1 MQGCFFMNQ
10 FRKERN
16 KFIILMLM
24 PATILLVGL
33 TLFPFIV
40 SLILSFTDYSLLR
53 PGQTK
58 FIFLDNYIELMKTD
72 EFWIALRVTVVF
84 TVLAVFIQV
93 VLGVVFATLL
103 HNENTNVSLLRT
115 LYLLPLAITPI
126 AATFTFRLMFNPSL
140 GVLNYFMKLLGL
152 EPQAWLASPNTAMI
166 SLIIV
171 DTWQW
176 TPFIL
181 LICLGGLASLPS
193 EPFEA
198 AKVDGASSWQIFT
211 KITVPMLYPFIGLAL
226 LFRSI
231 DAFKTFDII
240 YVLTS
245 GGPGILTRTLNLY
258 AFKHGIEYLSMGYAG
273 SIAIV
278 MLIITIVVAQI
289 FLRKNKLLLPKDTLK
304 R

>member
-1 MQGCFFMNQ
+1 MNH
-10 FRKERN
+10 FKKERN

-40 SLILSFTDYSLLR
+40 SFILSFTDYSLLR

-58 FIFLDNYIELMKTD
+58 FIFLDNYIEIMKTD

-84 TVLAVFIQV
+84 TVLAVFVQV
-93 VLGVVFATLL
+93 VLGVVIATLL
-103 HNENTNVSLLRT
+103 HNENTNISFLRT
-115 LYLLPLAITPI
+115 MYLLPLAITPI

-140 GVLNYFMKLLGL
+140 GVLNYFMKLLGF
-152 EPQAWLASPNTAMI
+152 EPQAWLASPSTALF
-166 SLIIV
+166 SLILV

-176 TPFIL
+176 TPFVL
-181 LICLGGLASLPS
+181 LICLGGLASLPN

-198 AKVDGASSWQIFT
+198 AKVDGASSWQIFI

-258 AFKHGIEYLSMGYAG
+258 AFKHGIEFLSMGYAG

-289 FLRKNKLLLPKDTLK
+289 FLRKNKLLTPKETMK
-304 R
+304 Q

>member
-1 MQGCFFMNQ
+1 MNK

-16 KFIILMLM
+16 KFIILMLL
-24 PATILLVGL
+24 PATVLLVGL

-58 FIFLDNYIELMKTD
+58 FIFLDNYVELMKTD

-84 TVLAVFIQV
+84 TILAVFIQV
-93 VLGVVFATLL
+93 VLGVIFATLL

-140 GVLNYFMKLLGL
+140 GVLNYFVKLLGFQ
-152 EPQAWLASPNTAMI
+152 PQAWLASPNTAML

-181 LICLGGLASLPS
+181 LICLGGLSSLPS

-198 AKVDGASSWQIFT
+198 AKVDGASTWQIFT
-211 KITVPMLYPFIGLAL
+211 KITLPMLYPFIALAL

>member
-1 MQGCFFMNQ
+1 MNQ

-16 KFIILMLM
+16 KFIILMLL
-24 PATILLVGL
+24 PATVLLVGL

-40 SLILSFTDYSLLR
+40 SLVLSFTDYSLLR

-58 FIFLDNYIELMKTD
+58 FIFLDNYVELMKTD

-152 EPQAWLASPNTAMI
+152 EPQAWLASPNTAMF

>member
-1 MQGCFFMNQ
+1 MNH
-10 FRKERN
+10 FKKERN

-40 SLILSFTDYSLLR
+40 SFILSFTDYSLLR

-84 TVLAVFIQV
+84 TVLAVFVQV
-93 VLGVVFATLL
+93 VLGVVIATLL
-103 HNENTNVSLLRT
+103 HNENTNISFLRT
-115 LYLLPLAITPI
+115 MYLLPLAITPI

-140 GVLNYFMKLLGL
+140 GVLNYFMKLLGF
-152 EPQAWLASPNTAMI
+152 EPQAWLASPSTALF
-166 SLIIV
+166 SLILV

-181 LICLGGLASLPS
+181 LICLGGLASLPN

-198 AKVDGASSWQIFT
+198 AKVDGASSWQIFI

-258 AFKHGIEYLSMGYAG
+258 AFKHGIEFLSMGYAG

-289 FLRKNKLLLPKDTLK
+289 FLRKNKLLTPKETLK
-304 R
+304 Q

>member
-1 MQGCFFMNQ
+1 MNQ

-33 TLFPFIV
+33 TLFPFFV

-58 FIFLDNYIELMKTD
+58 FIFLNNYIELMKTD

-84 TVLAVFIQV
+84 TVFAVLIQV

-152 EPQAWLASPNTAMI
+152 EPQAWLASPNTALF

-198 AKVDGASSWQIFT
+198 AKVDGANSWQIFT

>member
-1 MQGCFFMNQ
+1 MQGCFSMNQ
-10 FRKERN
+10 FKKERN

-84 TVLAVFIQV
+84 TVLAVLLQV
-93 VLGVVFATLL
+93 ILGVVFATLL

-152 EPQAWLASPNTAMI
+152 EPQAWLASPNTAMF

-211 KITVPMLYPFIGLAL
+211 KITIPMLYPFIGLAL

>member
-1 MQGCFFMNQ
+1 MNQ

-40 SLILSFTDYSLLR
+40 SLVLSFTDYSLLR

-84 TVLAVFIQV
+84 TVLAVLLQV
-93 VLGVVFATLL
+93 ILGVVFATLL

-152 EPQAWLASPNTAMI
+152 EPQAWLASPNTAMF

-211 KITVPMLYPFIGLAL
+211 KITIPMLYPFIGLAL

-289 FLRKNKLLLPKDTLK
+289 FLRKNKLLLPKETLK

>member
-1 MQGCFFMNQ
+1 MNQ

-58 FIFLDNYIELMKTD
+58 FIFLDNYVELMKTD
-72 EFWIALRVTVVF
+72 EFWIALRVTIVF

-152 EPQAWLASPNTAMI
+152 EPQAWLASPNTAML

-304 R
+304 

>member
-1 MQGCFFMNQ
+1 MNQ
-10 FRKERN
+10 FQKERN

-33 TLFPFIV
+33 TLFPFVV

>member
-1 MQGCFFMNQ
+1 MNQ

-72 EFWIALRVTVVF
+72 EFWIALRVTVIF
-84 TVLAVFIQV
+84 TVLAVSVQV
-93 VLGVVFATLL
+93 VLGVIFATLL

-152 EPQAWLASPNTAMI
+152 EPQAWLASPNTAML

-198 AKVDGASSWQIFT
+198 AKVDGASSWQVFT

>member
-1 MQGCFFMNQ
+1 MNQ

-103 HNENTNVSLLRT
+103 HNENSNVSLLRT

-258 AFKHGIEYLSMGYAG
+258 AFKHGIEFLSMGYAG

>member
-1 MQGCFFMNQ
+1 MNQ
-10 FRKERN
+10 FIKQKNR
-16 KFIILMLM
+16 FILLMLM

-40 SLILSFTDYSLLR
+40 SFILSFTDYSLLR

-58 FIFLDNYIELMKTD
+58 FIFLENYIELMKTD
-72 EFWIALRVTVVF
+72 DFWIALRVTLVF
-84 TVLAVFIQV
+84 TIFAVFIQV
-93 VLGVVFATLL
+93 VLGVIFANLL
-103 HNENTNVSLLRT
+103 HHETRNISFLRT
-115 LYLLPLAITPI
+115 IYLLPLAITPI

-140 GVLNYFMKLLGL
+140 GVLNYFMKVLGL
-152 EPQAWLASPNTAMI
+152 PPQAWLASPSTALI
-166 SLIIV
+166 SLIVV

-181 LICLGGLASLPS
+181 LICLGGLASLPN

-198 AKVDGASSWQIFT
+198 AKVDGANSWQVFS
-211 KITVPMLYPFIGLAL
+211 KITVPMLYPFISLAL

-245 GGPGILTRTLNLY
+245 GGPGVLTRTLNLY
-258 AFKHGIEYLSMGYAG
+258 AFKHGIEFLSMGYAG

-289 FLRKNKLLLPKDTLK
+289 FLRKNKLLQPKDTFK
-304 R
+304 

>member
-1 MQGCFFMNQ
+1 MNQ
-10 FRKERN
+10 FIKQKNR
-16 KFIILMLM
+16 FILLMLM

-40 SLILSFTDYSLLR
+40 SFILSFTDYSLLR

-58 FIFLDNYIELMKTD
+58 FIFLENYIELMKTD
-72 EFWIALRVTVVF
+72 DFWIALRVTVVF
-84 TVLAVFIQV
+84 TIFAVFIQV
-93 VLGVVFATLL
+93 VLGVIFANLL
-103 HNENTNVSLLRT
+103 HHETRNISFLRT
-115 LYLLPLAITPI
+115 IYLLPLAITPI

-140 GVLNYFMKLLGL
+140 GVLNYFLKVLGL
-152 EPQAWLASPNTAMI
+152 PPQAWLASPSTALI
-166 SLIIV
+166 SLIVV

-181 LICLGGLASLPS
+181 LICLGGLASLPN

-198 AKVDGASSWQIFT
+198 AKVDGANSWQVFS
-211 KITVPMLYPFIGLAL
+211 KITVPMLYPFISLAL

-245 GGPGILTRTLNLY
+245 GGPGVLTRTLNLY
-258 AFKHGIEYLSMGYAG
+258 AFKHGIEFLSMGYAG

-289 FLRKNKLLLPKDTLK
+289 FLRKNKLLQPKDTFK
-304 R
+304 

>member
-1 MQGCFFMNQ
+1 MNQ

-72 EFWIALRVTVVF
+72 EFWIALRVTVIF
-84 TVLAVFIQV
+84 TVLAVSVQV

-304 R
+304 

>member
-1 MQGCFFMNQ
+1 MNQ

-16 KFIILMLM
+16 RFIILMLM

-40 SLILSFTDYSLLR
+40 SLVLSFTDYSLLR

-140 GVLNYFMKLLGL
+140 GVLNYFMKILGF
-152 EPQAWLASPNTAMI
+152 EPQAWLASPNTAML
-166 SLIIV
+166 SLILV

>member
-1 MQGCFFMNQ
+1 M
-10 FRKERN
+10 
-16 KFIILMLM
+16 
-24 PATILLVGL
+24 
-33 TLFPFIV
+33 
-40 SLILSFTDYSLLR
+40 R

-58 FIFLDNYIELMKTD
+58 FIFLDNYVELMKTD

-84 TVLAVFIQV
+84 TILAVFIQV
-93 VLGVVFATLL
+93 VLGVIFATLL

-140 GVLNYFMKLLGL
+140 GVLNYFVKLLGF
-152 EPQAWLASPNTAMI
+152 EPQAWLASPNTAML

-181 LICLGGLASLPS
+181 LICLGGLSSLPS

-198 AKVDGASSWQIFT
+198 AKVDGASTWQIFT
-211 KITVPMLYPFIGLAL
+211 KITLPMLYPFIALAL

>member
-1 MQGCFFMNQ
+1 MNQ

-40 SLILSFTDYSLLR
+40 SLVLSFTDYSLLR

-84 TVLAVFIQV
+84 TVLAVSVQV

-103 HNENTNVSLLRT
+103 HNENTNISLLRT

-152 EPQAWLASPNTAMI
+152 EPQAWLASPNTAML

-304 R
+304 

>member
-1 MQGCFFMNQ
+1 M
-10 FRKERN
+10 
-16 KFIILMLM
+16 
-24 PATILLVGL
+24 
-33 TLFPFIV
+33 
-40 SLILSFTDYSLLR
+40 
-53 PGQTK
+53 
-58 FIFLDNYIELMKTD
+58 
-72 EFWIALRVTVVF
+72 
-84 TVLAVFIQV
+84 
-93 VLGVVFATLL
+93 
-103 HNENTNVSLLRT
+103 
-115 LYLLPLAITPI
+115 PLAITPI

-140 GVLNYFMKLLGL
+140 GVFNYFMKSLGFP
-152 EPQAWLASPNTAMI
+152 PQAWLASPSTALF
-166 SLIIV
+166 SLIVV

-181 LICLGGLASLPS
+181 LICLGGLASLPN

-198 AKVDGASSWQIFT
+198 AKVDGASNWQIFT
-211 KITVPMLYPFIGLAL
+211 KITIPMLYPFIGLAL

-258 AFKHGIEYLSMGYAG
+258 AFKHGIEFLSMGYAG
-273 SIAIV
+273 SIAII

-289 FLRKNKLLLPKDTLK
+289 FLRKNNLLKPKDTFK

>member
-1 MQGCFFMNQ
+1 MNQ

-84 TVLAVFIQV
+84 TVLAVSVQV

-103 HNENTNVSLLRT
+103 HNENTNISLLRT

-152 EPQAWLASPNTAMI
+152 EPQAWLASPNTAML

>member
-1 MQGCFFMNQ
+1 MNQ

-72 EFWIALRVTVVF
+72 EFWIALRVTVIF
-84 TVLAVFIQV
+84 TVLAVSVQV
-93 VLGVVFATLL
+93 VLGVIFATLL

-152 EPQAWLASPNTAMI
+152 EPQAWLASPNTAML

-198 AKVDGASSWQIFT
+198 AKVDGASSWQVFT

-289 FLRKNKLLLPKDTLK
+289 FLRKNKLLLPKDTLN

>member
-1 MQGCFFMNQ
+1 MNQ

-58 FIFLDNYIELMKTD
+58 FIFLNNYIELMKTD

-103 HNENTNVSLLRT
+103 HNENSNVSLLRT

-140 GVLNYFMKLLGL
+140 GVLNYFMKVLGL